1 MWNKNS
7 STSMLQ
13 HESEGV
19 PAWWCKSASELVC
32 LAKDPKDICPPSD
45 LIKPCYCEK
54 SCTNC
59 HVSLKCDN
67 ILEQE
72 DVTEVVKNSNDYQY
86 ETFELRK
93 SSVQY
98 IPASLFSIQ
107 KITSLYIFTSSLIS
121 WFDEAPQVDDFDVL
135 HLNEVRMS
143 RSIQWDLFSGF
154 KKIKR
159 MSIMHT
165 TLRRLDESFK
175 DNIPKNLK
183 ELKIYNCSLS
193 RLHDNIFSSFT
204 ELVTLELDYGKIQVI
219 KRSMFPSPCKLKRIT
234 MSQQK
239 IKELPGDIFSNMPDL
254 KELQLVG
261 NQLAELTKDS
271 FASIVPKLT
280 TFKIHGCLSIP
291 GKLNENE
298 SADDVKSASQA
309 ELKDMANNG
318 FQKGFDDHCKS
329 WRKCIVSSEDWFSFN
344 MRFSPGTFESHSLIF
359 ALIPLFFADY
369 RFDNPIKCGCSIHWI
384 TSIDRSRWR
393 GPWFSG
399 ECTAPKELKGKSL
412 KELNNSHFE
421 HCRE

>member
-1 MWNKNS
+1 MGSKGALLS
-7 STSMLQ
+7 VLLFVFIS
-13 HESEGV
+13 
-19 PAWWCKSASELVC
+19 VC
-32 LAKDPKDICPPSD
+32 LATDPKDICPPKD

-72 DVTEVVKNSNDYQY
+72 DFTEVVRKSSDYQY
-86 ETFELRK
+86 GTFELRK

-154 KKIKR
+154 KSIKR

-165 TLRRLDESFK
+165 TLRRLDDSFK

-183 ELKIYNCSLS
+183 ELKVYNCSLS
-193 RLHDNIFSSFT
+193 RLHNDIFSSFT
-204 ELVTLELDYGKIQVI
+204 ELVTLELDHGKIQEI

-234 MSQQK
+234 ISQQR

-254 KELQLVG
+254 KELQMVG
-261 NQLAELTKDS
+261 NQLGELTKDS

-280 TFKIHGCLSIP
+280 TFKMHGKYS
-291 GKLNENE
+291 
-298 SADDVKSASQA
+298 
-309 ELKDMANNG
+309 
-318 FQKGFDDHCKS
+318 
-329 WRKCIVSSEDWFSFN
+329 
-344 MRFSPGTFESHSLIF
+344 
-359 ALIPLFFADY
+359 
-369 RFDNPIKCGCSIHWI
+369 
-384 TSIDRSRWR
+384 
-393 GPWFSG
+393 
-399 ECTAPKELKGKSL
+399 
-412 KELNNSHFE
+412 
-421 HCRE
+421 